1 MVTTQHNYLNIDEE
15 NKIKTKTKIREEKRK
30 KKIWKVGDINY
41 TNMTSSVKTN
51 HM

>member
-30 KKIWKVGDINY
+30 KKI
-41 TNMTSSVKTN
+41 
-51 HM
+51 